1 MPRTSSCLFLSAPLT
16 SNQSELR
23 KTLLD
28 LNTFSNNTTNRL
40 DDTYYSVLEKVNTL
54 NSTIASLKELAE
66 LSRKM
71 NDDFTRD
78 SSEVVTDVISQLDAF
93 GDFQAQEQKVLN
105 LEKRI
110 VAGRE
115 RAESLGL
122 RVQAV
127 KQRIERWEKVEG
139 EWQQRTRKTLR
150 VLWSVTAVIFLVVLG
165 LVAFQYTPA
174 RTLGPGVL
182 HGFNI
187 SNFTVNISDI
197 GSGVGNE
204 TLRLKRSAI
213 DALERL
219 QQPPGE
225 EIEEDPRLRAFD
237 EL

>member
-1 MPRTSSCLFLSAPLT
+1 MS
-16 SNQSELR
+16 
-23 KTLLD
+23 D
-28 LNTFSNNTTNRL
+28 LNTFSNTTTNRL
-40 DDTYYSVLEKVNTL
+40 DDTYYSVLEKVNAL
-54 NSTIASLKELAE
+54 KSTISSLKELAE
-66 LSRKM
+66 LTRKL
-71 NDDFTRD
+71 NEDFKKD
-78 SSEVVTDVISQLDAF
+78 SSEVVTDAISQLDAF
-93 GDFQAQEQKVLN
+93 DDFQVQEQKILQ

-115 RAESLGL
+115 RAETLGL

-150 VLWSVTAVIFLVVLG
+150 VLWSVTAVTFLVVLG

-174 RTLGPGVL
+174 RSLGPGVL

-187 SNFTVNISDI
+187 SNFTGNVADMGNEL
-197 GSGVGNE
+197 GNE

-219 QQPPGE
+219 QKPPKE